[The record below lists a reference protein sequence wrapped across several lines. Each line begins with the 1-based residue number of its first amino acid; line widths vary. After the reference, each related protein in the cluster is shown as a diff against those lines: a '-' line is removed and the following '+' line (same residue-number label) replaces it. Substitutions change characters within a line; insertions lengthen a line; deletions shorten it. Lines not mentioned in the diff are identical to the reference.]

1 MSNKLKGMIWLRGQ
15 ATLANK
21 SVFLQVLMP
30 IFIIFLYKFIFSLNG
45 AGQELGADRL
55 ATLIM
60 NISLPFSLAMSVGTP
75 IIIILAEEREKH
87 NLQSLRLAGVTAGQY
102 ILSALIWPAIIG
114 IFYIIITP
122 ILVGAKLSNQVFSY
136 GLVLLLT
143 MLVLIFFFLIV
154 GLLCKNQVMAQSLS
168 APAMLLVAFIPM
180 FSNMSEDLFKV
191 LRYSFLGLFTS
202 YMRDWSHFHLWS
214 GSLLALVLW
223 LLLFAGISFYL
234 MRNMKVLDD

>member
-15 ATLANK
+15 VTLANK
-21 SVFLQVLMP
+21 SILLQVLMP
-30 IFIIFLYKFIFSLNG
+30 VFFVFLYKFIFSLNG

-55 ATLIM
+55 ATLLM

-122 ILVGAKLSNQVFSY
+122 ILIGAKLSNQVFSY

-143 MLVLIFFFLIV
+143 LLVLIFFFLMV
-154 GLLCKNQVMAQSLS
+154 GLFCKNQVMAQSLS
-168 APAMLLVAFIPM
+168 VPAMLLVAFIPM
-180 FSNMSEDLFKV
+180 FSNMNEDLFKV
-191 LRYSFLGLFTS
+191 LRYSFLGLFTIF
-202 YMRDWSHFHLWS
+202 MKDWSNFQFWS
-214 GSLLALVLW
+214 GELLALVLW
-223 LLLFAGISFYL
+223 LLLFAGLSFYL
-234 MRNMKVLDD
+234 MSHMKSLDD

>member
-15 ATLANK
+15 VTLANK
-21 SVFLQVLMP
+21 SILLQVLMP
-30 IFIIFLYKFIFSLNG
+30 VFFVFLYKFIFSLNG

-55 ATLIM
+55 AILLM

-102 ILSALIWPAIIG
+102 ILSALIWPTIIG

-122 ILVGAKLSNQVFSY
+122 ILAGAKLSNQVFSY

-143 MLVLIFFFLIV
+143 LLVLIFFFLMV
-154 GLLCKNQVMAQSLS
+154 GLFCKNQVMAQSLS
-168 APAMLLVAFIPM
+168 VPAMLLVVFIPM
-180 FSNMSEDLFKV
+180 FSNMNEDLFKV
-191 LRYSFLGLFTS
+191 LRYSFLGLFTIF
-202 YMRDWSHFHLWS
+202 MKDWSNFQFWS
-214 GSLLALVLW
+214 GELLALVLW
-223 LLLFAGISFYL
+223 LLLFAGLSFYL
-234 MRNMKVLDD
+234 MSHMKSLDD

>member
-1 MSNKLKGMIWLRGQ
+1 MSNKLKGMIWLRGRV
-15 ATLANK
+15 TLANK

-55 ATLIM
+55 ATLLM

-114 IFYIIITP
+114 IFYIVITP
-122 ILVGAKLSNQVFSY
+122 VLVGAKLSNHLFSY
-136 GLVLLLT
+136 SLVLLLT
-143 MLVLIFFFLIV
+143 MLVLIFFFLMV
-154 GLLCKNQVMAQSLS
+154 GLFCKNQVMAQSLS
-168 APAMLLVAFIPM
+168 VPAMLLVAFIPM
-180 FSNMSEDLFKV
+180 FSNMNEDLFKV
-191 LRYSFLGLFTS
+191 LRYSFLGLFTIF
-202 YMRDWSHFHLWS
+202 MKDWSNFQFWS
-214 GSLLALVLW
+214 GELLALVLW

-234 MRNMKVLDD
+234 MSHMKSLDD

>member
-21 SVFLQVLMP
+21 SILLQVLMP
-30 IFIIFLYKFIFSLNG
+30 VFFVFLYKFIFSLNG

-55 ATLIM
+55 ATLLM

-114 IFYIIITP
+114 VFYIVITP
-122 ILVGAKLSNQVFSY
+122 ILAGAKLSNQVFSY

-143 MLVLIFFFLIV
+143 LLVLIFFFLMV
-154 GLLCKNQVMAQSLS
+154 GLFCKNQVMAQSLS
-168 APAMLLVAFIPM
+168 VPAMLLVIFIPM
-180 FSNMSEDLFKV
+180 FSNMTEDLFKV
-191 LRYSFLGLFTS
+191 LRYSFLGLFTIF
-202 YMRDWSHFHLWS
+202 MKDWSNFQFWS
-214 GSLLALVLW
+214 GELLALVLW
-223 LLLFAGISFYL
+223 LLLFAGLSFYL
-234 MRNMKVLDD
+234 MSHMKSLDD

>member
-30 IFIIFLYKFIFSLNG
+30 VFFILLYKFMFSLNG
-45 AGQELGADRL
+45 AGQKLGADRL
-55 ATLIM
+55 ATMLL
-60 NISLPFSLAMSVGTP
+60 NISLPFSLALAIGTP

-114 IFYIIITP
+114 IFYIVITP

-143 MLVLIFFFLIV
+143 MLVLIFFFLMV
-154 GLLCKNQVMAQSLS
+154 GLFCKNQVMAQSLS
-168 APAMLLVAFIPM
+168 VPAMLLAAFIPM

-191 LRYSFLGLFTS
+191 LRYSFMGLFTS
-202 YMRDWSHFHLWS
+202 YMKDWSHFHLWS
-214 GSLLALVLW
+214 GEFLALVVW

-234 MRNMKVLDD
+234 MRRLQILDD

>member
-122 ILVGAKLSNQVFSY
+122 ILAGAKLSNQVFSY

-143 MLVLIFFFLIV
+143 LLVLIFFFLMV
-154 GLLCKNQVMAQSLS
+154 GLFCKNQVMAQSLS
-168 APAMLLVAFIPM
+168 VPAMLLVAFIPM
-180 FSNMSEDLFKV
+180 FSNMNEDLFKV
-191 LRYSFLGLFTS
+191 LRYSFLGLFTIF
-202 YMRDWSHFHLWS
+202 MKDWSNFQFWS
-214 GSLLALVLW
+214 GELLALVLW

>member
-30 IFIIFLYKFIFSLNG
+30 VFFVFLYKFIFSLNG

-55 ATLIM
+55 ATLLM

-122 ILVGAKLSNQVFSY
+122 ILAGAKLSNQVFSY

-143 MLVLIFFFLIV
+143 LLVLIFFFLMV
-154 GLLCKNQVMAQSLS
+154 GLFCKNQVMAQSLS
-168 APAMLLVAFIPM
+168 VPAMLLVIFIPM
-180 FSNMSEDLFKV
+180 FSNMNEDLFKV
-191 LRYSFLGLFTS
+191 LRYSFLGLFTIF
-202 YMRDWSHFHLWS
+202 MKDWSNFQFWS
-214 GSLLALVLW
+214 GELLALVLW
-223 LLLFAGISFYL
+223 LLLFAGLSFYL
-234 MRNMKVLDD
+234 ISHMKSLDD

>member
-1 MSNKLKGMIWLRGQ
+1 MIWLRGQ
-15 ATLANK
+15 VTLANK
-21 SVFLQVLMP
+21 SILLQVLMP

-55 ATLIM
+55 AVLIM

-114 IFYIIITP
+114 IFYIVITP

-143 MLVLIFFFLIV
+143 MLVLIFFFLMV

-180 FSNMSEDLFKV
+180 FSNMSEELFKV
-191 LRYSFLGLFTS
+191 LRYSFMGLFTIF
-202 YMRDWSHFHLWS
+202 MKDWSHFHLWS
-214 GSLLALVLW
+214 GEFLALLVW

-234 MRNMKVLDD
+234 MRHLQILED

>member
-21 SVFLQVLMP
+21 SILLQVLMP
-30 IFIIFLYKFIFSLNG
+30 VFFVFLYKFIFSLNG

-55 ATLIM
+55 ATLLM

-122 ILVGAKLSNQVFSY
+122 ILAGAKLSNQVFSY

-143 MLVLIFFFLIV
+143 LLVLIFFFLMV
-154 GLLCKNQVMAQSLS
+154 GLFCKNQVMAQSLS
-168 APAMLLVAFIPM
+168 VPAMLLVAFIPM
-180 FSNMSEDLFKV
+180 FSNMNEDLFKV
-191 LRYSFLGLFTS
+191 LRYSFLGLFTIF
-202 YMRDWSHFHLWS
+202 MKDWSNFQFWS
-214 GSLLALVLW
+214 GELLALVLW
-223 LLLFAGISFYL
+223 LLLFAGLSFYL
-234 MRNMKVLDD
+234 MSHMKSLDD

>member
-21 SVFLQVLMP
+21 SILLQVLMP

-45 AGQELGADRL
+45 AGKELGADRL
-55 ATLIM
+55 AVLIM

-122 ILVGAKLSNQVFSY
+122 ILIGAKLSNQVFSY

-143 MLVLIFFFLIV
+143 LLVLIFFFLMV

-180 FSNMSEDLFKV
+180 FSNMSEELFKV
-191 LRYSFLGLFTS
+191 LRYSFMGLFTIF
-202 YMRDWSHFHLWS
+202 MKDWSHFLLWS
-214 GSLLALVLW
+214 GEFLALLVW

-234 MRNMKVLDD
+234 MRHLQILED

>member
-21 SVFLQVLMP
+21 SILLQVLMP

-114 IFYIIITP
+114 IFYIVVTP
-122 ILVGAKLSNQVFSY
+122 ILIGAKLSNQVFSY

-143 MLVLIFFFLIV
+143 LLVLIFFFLMV
-154 GLLCKNQVMAQSLS
+154 GLFCKNQVMAQSLS
-168 APAMLLVAFIPM
+168 VPAMLLVAFIPM
-180 FSNMSEDLFKV
+180 FSNMNEDLFKV
-191 LRYSFLGLFTS
+191 LRYSFLGLFTIF
-202 YMRDWSHFHLWS
+202 MKDWSNFQFWS
-214 GSLLALVLW
+214 GELLALVLW
-223 LLLFAGISFYL
+223 LLLFAGLSFYL
-234 MRNMKVLDD
+234 MSHMKSLDD

>member
-15 ATLANK
+15 VTLANK
-21 SVFLQVLMP
+21 SILLQVLMP
-30 IFIIFLYKFIFSLNG
+30 FFFVFLYKFIFSLNG

-55 ATLIM
+55 ATLLM

-114 IFYIIITP
+114 IFYIVVTP
-122 ILVGAKLSNQVFSY
+122 ILIGAKLSNQVFSY

-143 MLVLIFFFLIV
+143 LLVLIFFFLMV
-154 GLLCKNQVMAQSLS
+154 GLFCKNQVMAQSLS
-168 APAMLLVAFIPM
+168 VPAMLLVIFIPM
-180 FSNMSEDLFKV
+180 FSNMNEDLFKV
-191 LRYSFLGLFTS
+191 LRYSFLGLFTIF
-202 YMRDWSHFHLWS
+202 MKDWSNFQFWS
-214 GSLLALVLW
+214 GELLALVLW
-223 LLLFAGISFYL
+223 LLLFAGLSFYL
-234 MRNMKVLDD
+234 MSHMKSLDD

>member
-102 ILSALIWPAIIG
+102 ILSALIWPTIIG
-114 IFYIIITP
+114 IFYIVITP
-122 ILVGAKLSNQVFSY
+122 ILAGAKLSNQVFSY

-143 MLVLIFFFLIV
+143 LLVLIFFFLMV
-154 GLLCKNQVMAQSLS
+154 GLFCKNQVMAQSLS
-168 APAMLLVAFIPM
+168 VPAMLLVAFIPM
-180 FSNMSEDLFKV
+180 FSNMNEDLFKV
-191 LRYSFLGLFTS
+191 LRYSFLGLFTIF
-202 YMRDWSHFHLWS
+202 MKDWSNFQFWS
-214 GSLLALVLW
+214 GELLALVLW

>member
-30 IFIIFLYKFIFSLNG
+30 VFFVFLYKFIFSLNG

-55 ATLIM
+55 AVLIM

-114 IFYIIITP
+114 VFYIIIIP
-122 ILVGAKLSNQVFSY
+122 ILAGAKLSNQVFSY

-143 MLVLIFFFLIV
+143 LLVLIFFFLMV
-154 GLLCKNQVMAQSLS
+154 GLFCKNQVMAQSLS
-168 APAMLLVAFIPM
+168 APAMLLVIFIPM
-180 FSNMSEDLFKV
+180 FSNMNEDLFKV
-191 LRYSFLGLFTS
+191 LRYSFLGLFTIF
-202 YMRDWSHFHLWS
+202 MKDWSNFQFWS
-214 GSLLALVLW
+214 GELLALVLW
-223 LLLFAGISFYL
+223 LLLFAGLSFYL
-234 MRNMKVLDD
+234 MSHMKSLDD

>member
-15 ATLANK
+15 AILANK
-21 SVFLQVLMP
+21 SILLQVLMP
-30 IFIIFLYKFIFSLNG
+30 VFFVFLYKFIFSLNG
-45 AGQELGADRL
+45 AGKELGADRL
-55 ATLIM
+55 AILLM

-114 IFYIIITP
+114 IFYIVVTP
-122 ILVGAKLSNQVFSY
+122 ILIGAKLSNQVFSY

-143 MLVLIFFFLIV
+143 LLVLIFFFLMV
-154 GLLCKNQVMAQSLS
+154 GLFCKNQVMAQSLS
-168 APAMLLVAFIPM
+168 VPAMLLVAFIPM
-180 FSNMSEDLFKV
+180 FSNMNEDLFKV
-191 LRYSFLGLFTS
+191 LRYSFLGLFTIF
-202 YMRDWSHFHLWS
+202 MKDWSNFQFWS
-214 GSLLALVLW
+214 GELLALVLW
-223 LLLFAGISFYL
+223 LLLFAGLSFYL

>member
-30 IFIIFLYKFIFSLNG
+30 VFFVFLYKFIFSLNG

-55 ATLIM
+55 ATLLM

-102 ILSALIWPAIIG
+102 IISALIWPAIIG
-114 IFYIIITP
+114 IFYIIVTP
-122 ILVGAKLSNQVFSY
+122 ILAGAKLSNQVFSY

-143 MLVLIFFFLIV
+143 LLVLIFFFLMV
-154 GLLCKNQVMAQSLS
+154 GLFCKNQVMAQSLS
-168 APAMLLVAFIPM
+168 VPAMLLVIFIPM
-180 FSNMSEDLFKV
+180 FSNMNEDLFKV
-191 LRYSFLGLFTS
+191 LRYSFLGLFTIF
-202 YMRDWSHFHLWS
+202 MKDWSNFQFWS
-214 GSLLALVLW
+214 GELLALVLW
-223 LLLFAGISFYL
+223 LLLFAGLSFYL
-234 MRNMKVLDD
+234 MSHMKSLDD

>member
-15 ATLANK
+15 VTLANK
-21 SVFLQVLMP
+21 SILLQVLMP

-143 MLVLIFFFLIV
+143 LLVLIFFFLMV
-154 GLLCKNQVMAQSLS
+154 GLFCKNQVMAQSLS
-168 APAMLLVAFIPM
+168 VPAMLLVIFIPM
-180 FSNMSEDLFKV
+180 FSNMNEDLFKV
-191 LRYSFLGLFTS
+191 LRYSFLGLFTIF
-202 YMRDWSHFHLWS
+202 MKDWSNFQFWS
-214 GSLLALVLW
+214 GELLALVLW
-223 LLLFAGISFYL
+223 LLLFAGLSFYL
-234 MRNMKVLDD
+234 MSHMKSLDD

>member
-15 ATLANK
+15 ETLANK
-21 SVFLQVLMP
+21 SILLQVLMP
-30 IFIIFLYKFIFSLNG
+30 VFFVFLYKFIFSLNG
-45 AGQELGADRL
+45 AGKELGADRL
-55 ATLIM
+55 AILLM

-114 IFYIIITP
+114 IFYIVVTP
-122 ILVGAKLSNQVFSY
+122 ILIGAKLSNQVFSY

-143 MLVLIFFFLIV
+143 LLVLIFFFLMV
-154 GLLCKNQVMAQSLS
+154 GLFCKNQVMAQSLS
-168 APAMLLVAFIPM
+168 VPAMLLVAFIPM
-180 FSNMSEDLFKV
+180 FSNMNEDLFKV
-191 LRYSFLGLFTS
+191 LRYSFMGLFTI
-202 YMRDWSHFHLWS
+202 YMKDWSHFHLWS
-214 GSLLALVLW
+214 GEFLALLVW

-234 MRNMKVLDD
+234 MRRLQILDD

>member
-15 ATLANK
+15 VTLANK
-21 SVFLQVLMP
+21 SILLQVLMP
-30 IFIIFLYKFIFSLNG
+30 VFFVFLYKFIFSLNG

-55 ATLIM
+55 AILLM

-114 IFYIIITP
+114 IFYIIVTP
-122 ILVGAKLSNQVFSY
+122 ILIGAKLSNQVFSY
-136 GLVLLLT
+136 SLVLLLT
-143 MLVLIFFFLIV
+143 LLVLIFFFLMV

-168 APAMLLVAFIPM
+168 VPAMLLVAFIPM
-180 FSNMSEDLFKV
+180 FSNMNEDLFKV
-191 LRYSFLGLFTS
+191 LRYSFLGLFTIF
-202 YMRDWSHFHLWS
+202 MKDWSNFQFWS
-214 GSLLALVLW
+214 GELLALVLW
-223 LLLFAGISFYL
+223 LLLFAGLSFYL
-234 MRNMKVLDD
+234 MSRMKSLDD

>member
-21 SVFLQVLMP
+21 SILLQVLMP

-55 ATLIM
+55 AVLIM

-114 IFYIIITP
+114 IFYIVITP

-143 MLVLIFFFLIV
+143 MLVLIFFFLMV

-180 FSNMSEDLFKV
+180 FSNMSEELFKV
-191 LRYSFLGLFTS
+191 LRYSFMGLFTIF
-202 YMRDWSHFHLWS
+202 MKDWSNFHLWS
-214 GSLLALVLW
+214 GEFLALLVW

-234 MRNMKVLDD
+234 MRHLQILED

>member
-15 ATLANK
+15 VTLANK
-21 SVFLQVLMP
+21 SILLQVLMP
-30 IFIIFLYKFIFSLNG
+30 VFFVFLYKFIFSLNG
-45 AGQELGADRL
+45 AGQELRADRL
-55 ATLIM
+55 ATLLM

-114 IFYIIITP
+114 IFYIIIIP

-143 MLVLIFFFLIV
+143 LLVLIFFFLMV
-154 GLLCKNQVMAQSLS
+154 GLFCKNQVMAQSLS
-168 APAMLLVAFIPM
+168 VPAMLLVAFIPM
-180 FSNMSEDLFKV
+180 FSNMNEDLFKV
-191 LRYSFLGLFTS
+191 LRYSFLGLFTIF
-202 YMRDWSHFHLWS
+202 MKDWSNFQFWS
-214 GSLLALVLW
+214 GELLALVLW

>member
-30 IFIIFLYKFIFSLNG
+30 VFFVFLYKFIFSLNG
-45 AGQELGADRL
+45 AGQELGAGRL
-55 ATLIM
+55 AILLM

-143 MLVLIFFFLIV
+143 LLVLIFFFLMV
-154 GLLCKNQVMAQSLS
+154 GLFCKNQVMAQSLS
-168 APAMLLVAFIPM
+168 VPAMLLVAFIPM
-180 FSNMSEDLFKV
+180 FSNMNEDLFKV
-191 LRYSFLGLFTS
+191 LRYSFLGLFTIF
-202 YMRDWSHFHLWS
+202 MKDWSNFQFWS
-214 GSLLALVLW
+214 GELLALVLW
-223 LLLFAGISFYL
+223 LLLFAGLSFYL
-234 MRNMKVLDD
+234 MSHMKALDD

>member
-15 ATLANK
+15 VTLANK
-21 SVFLQVLMP
+21 SILLQVLMP

-45 AGQELGADRL
+45 AGKELGADRL
-55 ATLIM
+55 AILLM

-114 IFYIIITP
+114 IFYIVVTP
-122 ILVGAKLSNQVFSY
+122 ILIGAKLSNQVFSY

-143 MLVLIFFFLIV
+143 LLVLIFFFLMV
-154 GLLCKNQVMAQSLS
+154 GLFCKNQVMAQSLS
-168 APAMLLVAFIPM
+168 VPAMLLVAFIPM
-180 FSNMSEDLFKV
+180 FSNMNEDLFKV
-191 LRYSFLGLFTS
+191 LRYSFLGLFTIF
-202 YMRDWSHFHLWS
+202 MKDWSNFQFWS
-214 GSLLALVLW
+214 GELLALVLW
-223 LLLFAGISFYL
+223 LLLFAGLSFYL
-234 MRNMKVLDD
+234 MSHMKSLDD

>member
-15 ATLANK
+15 VTLANK
-21 SVFLQVLMP
+21 SILLQVLMP
-30 IFIIFLYKFIFSLNG
+30 VFFVFLYKFIFSLNG

-55 ATLIM
+55 ATLLM

-122 ILVGAKLSNQVFSY
+122 ILAGAKLSNQVFSY

-143 MLVLIFFFLIV
+143 LLVLIFFFLMV
-154 GLLCKNQVMAQSLS
+154 GLFCKNQVMAQSLS
-168 APAMLLVAFIPM
+168 VPAMLSVAFIPM
-180 FSNMSEDLFKV
+180 FSNMNEDLFKV
-191 LRYSFLGLFTS
+191 LRYSFMGLFTT
-202 YMRDWSHFHLWS
+202 YMKDWSNFQIWS
-214 GSLLALVLW
+214 GELLALVLW
-223 LLLFAGISFYL
+223 LLLFAGLSFYL
-234 MRNMKVLDD
+234 MSHMKSLDD

>member
-15 ATLANK
+15 VTLANK
-21 SVFLQVLMP
+21 SILLQVLMP
-30 IFIIFLYKFIFSLNG
+30 VFFVFLYKFIFSLNG

-55 ATLIM
+55 ATMLL
-60 NISLPFSLAMSVGTP
+60 NISLPFSLALAIGTP

-102 ILSALIWPAIIG
+102 ILSALIWPVIIG

-143 MLVLIFFFLIV
+143 MLVLIFFFLMV

-168 APAMLLVAFIPM
+168 VPAMLSVAFIPM

-191 LRYSFLGLFTS
+191 LRYSFMGLFTS
-202 YMRDWSHFHLWS
+202 YMRDWSYFHLWS
-214 GSLLALVLW
+214 GELLALVLW

>member
-15 ATLANK
+15 ETLANK
-21 SVFLQVLMP
+21 SILLQVLMP
-30 IFIIFLYKFIFSLNG
+30 VFFVFLYKFIFSLNG
-45 AGQELGADRL
+45 AGKELGADRL
-55 ATLIM
+55 AILLM

-122 ILVGAKLSNQVFSY
+122 ILAGAKLSNQVFSY

-143 MLVLIFFFLIV
+143 LLVLIFFFLMV
-154 GLLCKNQVMAQSLS
+154 GLFCKNQVMAQSLS
-168 APAMLLVAFIPM
+168 VPAMLLVAFIPM
-180 FSNMSEDLFKV
+180 FSNMNEDLFKV
-191 LRYSFLGLFTS
+191 LRYSFMGLFTI
-202 YMRDWSHFHLWS
+202 YMKDWSHFHLWS
-214 GSLLALVLW
+214 GEFMALLLW
-223 LLLFAGISFYL
+223 LLLFAGLSFYL
-234 MRNMKVLDD
+234 MSNMKALDD

>member
-15 ATLANK
+15 VTLANK
-21 SVFLQVLMP
+21 SILLQVLMP
-30 IFIIFLYKFIFSLNG
+30 VFFVFLYKFIFSLNG

-55 ATLIM
+55 ATLLM

-114 IFYIIITP
+114 IFYIVVTP
-122 ILVGAKLSNQVFSY
+122 ILIGAKLSNQVFSY

-143 MLVLIFFFLIV
+143 LLVLIFFFLMV
-154 GLLCKNQVMAQSLS
+154 GLFCKNQVMAQSLS

-180 FSNMSEDLFKV
+180 FSNMNEDLFKV
-191 LRYSFLGLFTS
+191 LRYSFLGLFTIF
-202 YMRDWSHFHLWS
+202 MKDWSNFQFWS
-214 GSLLALVLW
+214 GELLALVLW
-223 LLLFAGISFYL
+223 LLLFAGLSFYL
-234 MRNMKVLDD
+234 MSHMKSLDD